1 MTNKDELVIGEDE
14 AFDEAMKVSK
24 DFLLRHKDLGPLA
37 LITLARA
44 VGLLT
49 VLTSQGGGREKA
61 IGEIVNQMTSTMLD
75 AIELEE
81 DAAQ

>member
-1 MTNKDELVIGEDE
+1 MTSKDELVIGEDA
-14 AFDEAMKVSK
+14 AFDEAMEVAKG
-24 DFLLRHKDLGPLA
+24 FLLRHKDLGPLS

-75 AIELEE
+75 AMELEE